1 MEPWLSRAARMRPER
16 AALVTPARNW
26 TFEVLYETARG
37 VAGALRE
44 QGIGTGD
51 RVGLALAGEQL
62 IVALHGCLLL
72 GAVAVPIDLRLGEA
86 ERAPRLR
93 GAALVLH
100 ELPRGGAPV
109 EPGELE
115 PGAPAT
121 VMYTSGTTAGPKE
134 VLLSAENWLWNAIDR
149 PPTWASGI
157 GHSQRSSGCDR
168 LRARARPGSRGALA
182 VSDAARP
189 RRRPVD
195 RAAQRRVR
203 DHGRPAG
210 AL

>member
-86 ERAPRLR
+86 GRR
-93 GAALVLH
+93 GCAVRRSSCTSCPAAALPSSRASSSRGR
-100 ELPRGGAPV
+100 LPR
-109 EPGELE
+109 
-115 PGAPAT
+115 
-121 VMYTSGTTAGPKE
+121 
-134 VLLSAENWLWNAIDR
+134 
-149 PPTWASGI
+149 
-157 GHSQRSSGCDR
+157 
-168 LRARARPGSRGALA
+168 
-182 VSDAARP
+182 
-189 RRRPVD
+189 
-195 RAAQRRVR
+195 
-203 DHGRPAG
+203 
-210 AL
+210 